1 MNLFGG
7 DKNMEIS
14 TSARVSLS
22 KKVSEDAM
30 VVNNEINV
38 YGVFDG
44 ATPIT
49 PFKNADGMN
58 GAYIA
63 SNLFRKYFKNHF
75 RADKTLSEGIILA
88 NRRLMEEMKLNNID
102 INRPEELW
110 STCVA
115 IVKIEKQKVS
125 YAQLGD
131 CMILAEYH
139 NGKIKIL
146 TKDTVKDIS
155 IRAKKRR
162 DKERKQGLILPD
174 ESYYHSIKNQLIYNR
189 SMANTVD
196 GYSVA
201 NGTEAVRKYIQ
212 SGSINSKNLRSILLI
227 SDGLFHPKFELIHSF
242 KIIKG
247 IGLEEYSKRLEMEEL
262 KSKTPSDDKTGIFIR
277 F

>member
-1 MNLFGG
+1 
-7 DKNMEIS
+7 MEIS
-14 TSARVSLS
+14 TTARISLS

-75 RADKTLSEGIILA
+75 RAEMTLSEGIVLA
-88 NRRLMEEMKLNNID
+88 NRRLMKEMKLNNID
-102 INRPEELW
+102 INRPEERW

-115 IVKIEKQKVS
+115 IIKIDKQKIS
-125 YAQLGD
+125 FAQLGD

-139 NGKIKIL
+139 NDQINIL

-162 DKERKQGLILPD
+162 EKERRQGLILPD
-174 ESYYHSIKNQLIYNR
+174 ESYFQSIKNQLIYNR

-201 NGTEAVRKYIQ
+201 NGTEAVGNYIQ
-212 SGSINSKNLRSILLI
+212 LGAIDTRNLKSVLLI
-227 SDGLFHPKFELIHSF
+227 SDGLFHPKFDLIHSF
-242 KIIKG
+242 KVIKE
-247 IGLEEYSKRLEMEEL
+247 IGLEEYSIRLEREEV
-262 KSKTPSDDKTGIFIR
+262 KSKIHSDDKTGILVR

>member
-1 MNLFGG
+1 
-7 DKNMEIS
+7 MEIS
-14 TSARVSLS
+14 TTARVSLS

-30 VVNNEINV
+30 VVNNEMNV

-63 SNLFRKYFKNHF
+63 SNLFRKYFQNQF
-75 RADKTLSEGIILA
+75 RAEMTLSEGIILA
-88 NRRLMEEMKLNNID
+88 NRKLLKEMKLNNID
-102 INRPEELW
+102 VNRPEERW

-115 IVKIEKQKVS
+115 IIKIDKQKIS
-125 YAQLGD
+125 FAQLGD
-131 CMILAEYH
+131 CMIIAEYH
-139 NGKIKIL
+139 NGQINIL

-155 IRAKKRR
+155 IRAKMRR
-162 DKERKQGLILPD
+162 EKERKQGLNLPD
-174 ESYYHSIKNQLIYNR
+174 ESYYQSIKNQLIYNR

-201 NGTEAVRKYIQ
+201 NGTEAVGNYIQ
-212 SGSINSKNLRSILLI
+212 SGFINTKNLKSILLI
-227 SDGLFHPKFELIHSF
+227 SDGLSHPRFDLMHTFKLI
-242 KIIKG
+242 KD
-247 IGLEEYSKRLEMEEL
+247 IGLKEYSIRLEREEL
-262 KSKTPSDDKTGIFIR
+262 KSKIHSDDKTGIFIC

>member
-1 MNLFGG
+1 
-7 DKNMEIS
+7 MEIS
-14 TSARVSLS
+14 TSARMSLS

-63 SNLFRKYFKNHF
+63 SNLLRMYFKNHF
-75 RADKTLSEGIILA
+75 RAEMTLSEGIILA
-88 NRRLMEEMKLNNID
+88 NRRLMEEMKLNKID

-115 IVKIEKQKVS
+115 IIKIDKQKVAF
-125 YAQLGD
+125 AQLGD

-139 NGKIKIL
+139 NGEIKIL

-155 IRAKKRR
+155 TRAKMRR
-162 DKERKQGLILPD
+162 EKERKQGLILPD

-201 NGTEAVRKYIQ
+201 NGTEVVGNYIQ
-212 SGSINSKNLRSILLI
+212 LGSINTKNLKSILLI
-227 SDGLFHPKFELIHSF
+227 SDGLFHPKFDLIHSF
-242 KIIKG
+242 KVIKE

-262 KSKTPSDDKTGIFIR
+262 KSVVHSDDKTGIYIR

>member
-1 MNLFGG
+1 
-7 DKNMEIS
+7 MEIS
-14 TSARVSLS
+14 TSARMSLS

-30 VVNNEINV
+30 VVNEEINV

-49 PFKNADGMN
+49 PFNNADGMN

-75 RADKTLSEGIILA
+75 RADMTLSEGIILA
-88 NRRLMEEMKLNNID
+88 NRRLMDEMKLNNID
-102 INRPEELW
+102 INRSEELW

-115 IVKIEKQKVS
+115 IIKIDKQKVAF
-125 YAQLGD
+125 AQLGD

-139 NGKIKIL
+139 NGEIKIL

-155 IRAKKRR
+155 IRAKMRR
-162 DKERKQGLILPD
+162 EKERKQGLILPD

-201 NGTEAVRKYIQ
+201 NGTEVVGNYIQ
-212 SGSINSKNLRSILLI
+212 LGSIDTKNLNSILLI
-227 SDGLFHPKFELIHSF
+227 SDGLFHTKFDLIHSF
-242 KIIKG
+242 KIIKE
-247 IGLEEYSKRLEMEEL
+247 IGLEEYSIRLEKEEL
-262 KSKTPSDDKTGIFIR
+262 KSKIHSDDKTGIYIR

>member
-1 MNLFGG
+1 
-7 DKNMEIS
+7 MEIN

-30 VVNNEINV
+30 VVNNGINV

-49 PFKNADGMN
+49 SFKNADGMN

-63 SNLFRKYFKNHF
+63 SNLFRKYFENHF
-75 RADKTLSEGIILA
+75 RAEMTLSEGIIQV
-88 NRRLMEEMKLNNID
+88 NRRLMDEMKSNNID

-115 IVKIEKQKVS
+115 IIKFDKQRIS
-125 YAQLGD
+125 FAQLGD
-131 CMILAEYH
+131 CMILAENH
-139 NGKIKIL
+139 NGQINIL

-155 IRAKKRR
+155 RRAKLRR
-162 DKERKQGLILPD
+162 EKERKQGLILPD
-174 ESYYHSIKNQLIYNR
+174 ESYYQSIKNQLIYNR
-189 SMANTVD
+189 TMANTVD

-201 NGTEAVRKYIQ
+201 NGTEVVANYIQ
-212 SGSINSKNLRSILLI
+212 LGSIDTKNLKSILLI
-227 SDGLFHPKFELIHSF
+227 SDGLFHPTFDLIHSF
-242 KIIKG
+242 KVIKE

-262 KSKTPSDDKTGIFIR
+262 KNKIHSDDKTGVYIR

>member
-1 MNLFGG
+1 
-7 DKNMEIS
+7 MEIH

-30 VVNNEINV
+30 VVNSEINV

-44 ATPIT
+44 ATPIS

-63 SNLFRKYFKNHF
+63 SNLFSKYFKNHF
-75 RADKTLSEGIILA
+75 RAEMPLSEGIILA

-115 IVKIEKQKVS
+115 IIKIEKNS
-125 YAQLGD
+125 LSFAQLGD

-139 NGKIKIL
+139 NGEIKIL

-155 IRAKKRR
+155 SRAKIRR
-162 DKERKQGLILPD
+162 EKDRKKGLILPD
-174 ESYYHSIKNQLIYNR
+174 ESYYQSIKNQLIYNR
-189 SMANTVD
+189 SMANTVN
-196 GYSVA
+196 GYTVA
-201 NGTEAVRKYIQ
+201 NGTEAVGNYIQ
-212 SGSINSKNLRSILLI
+212 LGSIDLNNLKSILLI
-227 SDGLFHPKFELIHSF
+227 SDGLFHPKFDLIYTF
-242 KIIKG
+242 KVMKE

-262 KSKTPSDDKTGIFIR
+262 KSKFYSDDKTGIMIR

>member
-1 MNLFGG
+1 
-7 DKNMEIS
+7 MEIR

-22 KKVSEDAM
+22 KKVSEDAI

-49 PFKNADGMN
+49 PFENADGMN
-58 GAYIA
+58 GAFIA
-63 SNLFRKYFKNHF
+63 SNLFRKYFKNNF
-75 RADKTLSEGIILA
+75 RADMTLSEGIILA

-115 IVKIEKQKVS
+115 IVRIEKQKVS

-131 CMILAEYH
+131 CMILTEYH

-146 TKDTVKDIS
+146 TKDTVKDIN
-155 IRAKKRR
+155 IRAKMRR
-162 DKERKQGLILPD
+162 EKERKQGLILPD
-174 ESYYHSIKNQLIYNR
+174 ESYYDSIKNQLIYNR
-189 SMANTVD
+189 SMANTVN

-201 NGTEAVRKYIQ
+201 NGTEAVGNYIQ
-212 SGSINSKNLRSILLI
+212 SGSINTKNLKSILLI
-227 SDGLFHPKFELIHSF
+227 SDGLFHPKFDLIHSF
-242 KIIKG
+242 KVIKD

-262 KSKTPSDDKTGIFIR
+262 KSKTRSDDKTGIFIR

>member
-1 MNLFGG
+1 
-7 DKNMEIS
+7 MEIS
-14 TSARVSLS
+14 TTARISLS
-22 KKVSEDAM
+22 KNVSEDAM

-75 RADKTLSEGIILA
+75 RAEMTLSEGIILA
-88 NRRLMEEMKLNNID
+88 NRRLMEEMKINKID
-102 INRPEELW
+102 INRPEERW

-115 IVKIEKQKVS
+115 IIKIDKQKVS
-125 YAQLGD
+125 FAQLGD

-139 NGKIKIL
+139 SGEIKTL

-162 DKERKQGLILPD
+162 EKDRKKGLILPD
-174 ESYYHSIKNQLIYNR
+174 ESYYQSIKNQLIYNR

-201 NGTEAVRKYIQ
+201 NGTEAVGNYIQ
-212 SGSINSKNLRSILLI
+212 LGSIDTKNLKSVLLI
-227 SDGLFHPKFELIHSF
+227 SDGLFHPKFELLHVY
-242 KIIKG
+242 KLIKE
-247 IGLEEYSKRLEMEEL
+247 IGLEDYSKGLEMEEL
-262 KSKTPSDDKTGIFIR
+262 KSKTHSDDKTGIFVR